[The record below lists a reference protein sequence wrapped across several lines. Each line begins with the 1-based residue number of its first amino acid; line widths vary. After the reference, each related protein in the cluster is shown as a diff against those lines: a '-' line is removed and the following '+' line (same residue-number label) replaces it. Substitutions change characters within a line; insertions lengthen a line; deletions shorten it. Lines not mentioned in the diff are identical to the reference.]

1 MAGESGKS
9 EVAQR
14 QNVWEKIRGEGR
26 VSRDLETTQRKADR
40 GLEEQQHLDLE
51 NQVRLK
57 ASSTIQ
63 AGLIYY

>member
-1 MAGESGKS
+1 VVKVELRKA
-9 EVAQR
+9 
-14 QNVWEKIRGEGR
+14 NVWEGNKRERESLKGTLRRLKKRQTR
-26 VSRDLETTQRKADR
+26 VFGATTL
-40 GLEEQQHLDLE
+40 GLE

>member
-1 MAGESGKS
+1 MAEGSGKK
-9 EVAQR
+9 VKLRKA
-14 QNVWEKIRGEGR
+14 NVWERIRGKGR
-26 VSRDLETTQRKADR
+26 VSRNLETTQRKADKS
-40 GLEEQQHLDLE
+40 LEEQQHLDLE